1 MNKGR
6 ISKLLRS
13 LGLIYLFDWSR
24 YYYHWLR
31 NRSKNQ
37 AFKKAHPEVQLPPD
51 YLIYE
56 SFQMDYAKYYTDSRE
71 SAFWIH
77 DMVKAHLNLKAGD
90 RILDWGCGP
99 GRIIRHMPEVFGSEM
114 DFFGTDINPRSIQWC
129 KENLPGIHFN
139 RNGLEAELPY
149 PDDHFG
155 FIWGISIFTH
165 LSEKLHD
172 EWMTE
177 LRRILRPGG
186 VLFLTTHGNN
196 FKSIMTPEEVI
207 EFESG
212 KLLERAQTTEGH
224 RTYSAFQPP
233 AFMEKLFSGMEIITH
248 LEREPSG
255 SGIIP
260 QDVWIVRK

>member
-1 MNKGR
+1 VNKGQL
-6 ISKLLRS
+6 SKLLRS

-24 YYYHWLR
+24 YYYHWIR
-31 NRSKNQ
+31 NRSKNN
-37 AFKKAHPEVQLPPD
+37 AFKKAHPGLALPPD

-56 SFQMDYAKYYTDSRE
+56 SFQMDYKKYYTDSRE
-71 SAFWIH
+71 TAFWIH
-77 DMVKAHLNLKAGD
+77 EMVNDHLHLNPGD

-99 GRIIRHMPEVFGSEM
+99 GRIIRHMPEVFGKEI
-114 DFFGTDINPRSIQWC
+114 DFFGTDINPRSIAWC
-129 KENLPGIHFN
+129 TENLTNIQFN
-139 RNGLEAELPY
+139 LNGLEAELPY
-149 PDDHFG
+149 PDQHFS

-165 LSEKLHD
+165 LSEKMHY
-172 EWMTE
+172 EWMRE
-177 LRRILRPGG
+177 LKRILRPGG

-196 FKSIMTPEEVI
+196 FKSIMTTEEI
-207 EFESG
+207 EAFESG

-233 AFMEKLFSGMEIITH
+233 SFMHALFNGMEICTH

-260 QDVWIVRK
+260 QDVWVVKK